1 MRRNGSLQLLGRLAA
16 VLAIVVAAVAVGEL
30 VGAQLRAAREQL
42 LAGQAAAASHA
53 PPPTA
58 TTNATRAPKSTATAT
73 PEVSPAIA
81 SAATDP
87 LVFPTASPAAAPNGA
102 ALLLSGTV
110 TAGGA
115 PVRAAQIMVYPSNSL
130 NHGPTP
136 VPPEAAKTTTD
147 DRGFYQV
154 TLPPGVYRIGVFRDY
169 TGQTRS
175 IDGFYPI
182 TWYGDAYAIG
192 FGKDL
197 TIAGNVTS
205 ANISM
210 LRSVTVGGRVIGR
223 DGVSVPNA
231 QVNLSKMFGG
241 IQYPLTGGMTDRM
254 GSFTLTTVAIPMTL
268 GVQASGR
275 TTAAWT
281 TIDLDLRG
289 DRTDLVATID
299 RGNIVTG
306 TLRDASGRPLAD
318 TDFGVSPS
326 DSQVSCLSCSARTD
340 GAGHFALTVPSATVR
355 FQTWGQPNQP
365 AVVSTQYPVNGDTT
379 LDPVLKA
386 P

>member
-58 TTNATRAPKSTATAT
+58 TTNATRAPKSTPTAT
-73 PEVSPAIA
+73 PEVSPSIA
-81 SAATDP
+81 PAATDP
-87 LVFPTASPAAAPNGA
+87 LVFPTASPAAAPNG

-192 FGKDL
+192 FGKDV
-197 TIAGNVTS
+197 TVAGNVTG

-210 LRSVTVGGRVIGR
+210 LRSVTVSGEVLGR

-231 QVNLSKMFGG
+231 QVSLSKMFGG
-241 IQYPLTGGMTDRM
+241 IQYPLSGGVTDRTGG
-254 GSFTLTTVAIPMTL
+254 FTLKTVAMPMTL
-268 GVQASGR
+268 AVQASGR
-275 TTAAWT
+275 TTPACT
-281 TIDLDLRG
+281 TIELDVHG
-289 DRTDLVATID
+289 DRTTLVATID

-306 TLRDASGRPLAD
+306 TLRDARGRALAE
-318 TDFGVSPS
+318 TDFGASPS
-326 DSQVSCLSCSARTD
+326 DAQVSCLSCNARTD
-340 GAGHFALTVPSATVR
+340 AAGHFALTLPSASIR
-355 FQTWGQPNQP
+355 FQTWDQPNQP
-365 AVVSTQYPVNGDTT
+365 ALVSTEYPVNRDMT